1 MAWPSGFRSANRCNS
16 AHAGPIP
23 GASVPDQSQTTGPS
37 KTAGRFFSSSSTA
50 AIAASD
56 QLPRSCRRQ
65 LEPCRSSA
73 SRVMGR
79 WLSDSSAICYQEEMH
94 NDPLLQI
101 LILLAASICVVAGVR
116 KLKLPAILGYLVVGM
131 LLGPHAL
138 SLAVDNETTQLLAD
152 FGVVFLV
159 FTLGLEFSL
168 PRLVAM
174 RWEVLGVGGAQVLIT
189 TGVVAAIVLAV
200 FHTAPAIAVVIGGAV
215 AMSSTAIIISQLT
228 EQSENNRTHGRVS
241 VAICLFQ
248 DLSFPLFLALIS
260 ALAGGGAGAD
270 LQQIAAAVGS
280 GVLALL
286 LVLAAGRWLLRPLFL
301 LIASVRSA
309 ELFSL
314 AVLLAVLASAWAT
327 HKVGLSL
334 ALGAFLAGMMLAE
347 TEFRHQVEA
356 TIRSYKEV
364 LLGLF
369 FITVGML
376 LDVRLLF
383 RDLALVTAL
392 LIGMLV
398 LKAAVVTLV
407 AEPATKSWFKS
418 LRTGVVVAQ
427 GGEFGFALLTLS
439 LRHELLDPAIVQ
451 PLLAATVL
459 SMVLSPLLIR
469 QNRRITRTLLRES
482 GRPTTAALRETQ
494 ATLAVAERE
503 HVVICGFG
511 RVGQNIAR
519 GLEQTGFE
527 YLALDVDP
535 YRIRVGRQAGDPV
548 IYGDAGQ
555 VKVLENVGLN
565 RANCIVITF
574 ADPEVALRILRSVR
588 ELRIDVPVLVRTQDD
603 SKLEELQKA
612 GATEV
617 VPETFEAALMLLS
630 HLLLLLKLP
639 VPRVIRT
646 VNDIRSDRY
655 GMLRQYFPA
664 AGAEPLDDSHAFR
677 EELHSV
683 ILPPHAWAVGR
694 SIAELAARGAR
705 ASVSAVRRDGIVGR
719 EPSADPLLK
728 EGDVVVVCG
737 TPEDVEHAET
747 LLLMG

>member
-1 MAWPSGFRSANRCNS
+1 
-16 AHAGPIP
+16 
-23 GASVPDQSQTTGPS
+23 
-37 KTAGRFFSSSSTA
+37 
-50 AIAASD
+50 
-56 QLPRSCRRQ
+56 
-65 LEPCRSSA
+65 
-73 SRVMGR
+73 
-79 WLSDSSAICYQEEMH
+79 MH
-94 NDPLLQI
+94 SDPLLQI
-101 LILLAASICVVAGVR
+101 IILLAASVLVVAGVR
-116 KLKLPAILGYLVVGM
+116 KLALPAILGYLAVGM

-138 SLAVDNETTQLLAD
+138 ALAVDNDTTRLLAE

-174 RWEVLGVGGAQVLIT
+174 RWDVLGVGGAQVLVT
-189 TGVVAAIVLAV
+189 TAVVAGG
-200 FHTAPAIAVVIGGAV
+200 AIAVFDIAPAVAVVVGGAV

-228 EQSENNRTHGRVS
+228 EQSENNRTHGRLA

-248 DLSFPLFLALIS
+248 DLSFPLFLALLAAI
-260 ALAGGGAGAD
+260 AGGGVAVDAKHIAGTVGT
-270 LQQIAAAVGS
+270 AVF
-280 GVLALL
+280 ALL

-327 HKVGLSL
+327 HAAGLSL

-356 TIRSYKEV
+356 TIRSYREV

-392 LIGMLV
+392 LIGMLI

-407 AEPATKSWFKS
+407 AQPATRNWFKS
-418 LRTGVVVAQ
+418 LRTGVVVSQ
-427 GGEFGFALLTLS
+427 GGEFGFALLTLL
-439 LRHELLDPAIVQ
+439 LRRELLDPAIVQ

-469 QNRRITRTLLRES
+469 HNRRITRAILGES
-482 GRPTTAALRETQ
+482 GSPTTAALRETQ
-494 ATLAVAERE
+494 ATLAVAERD

-519 GLEQTGFE
+519 VLEQTGFE
-527 YLALDVDP
+527 YIALDVDP

-555 VKVLENVGLN
+555 VRVLENVGLA
-565 RANCIVITF
+565 RANCLVITF
-574 ADPEVALRILRSVR
+574 ANPDVALRILRAVR
-588 ELRIDVPVLVRTQDD
+588 ELRPDVPILVRTQDD
-603 SKLEELQKA
+603 TKLEELQAA

-617 VPETFEAALMLLS
+617 VPETFEASLMLLS

-646 VNDIRSDRY
+646 INDIRSHRY

-664 AGAEPLDDSHAFR
+664 AGAEVLDDSHAFR

-694 SIAELAARGAR
+694 SIAELTARGSTA
-705 ASVSAVRRDGIVGR
+705 AVSAVRRDGIVGR
-719 EPSADPLLK
+719 DPGEDTMFK

-737 TPEDVEHAET
+737 TPEAVEHAET

>member
-1 MAWPSGFRSANRCNS
+1 M
-16 AHAGPIP
+16 H
-23 GASVPDQSQTTGPS
+23 
-37 KTAGRFFSSSSTA
+37 
-50 AIAASD
+50 
-56 QLPRSCRRQ
+56 
-65 LEPCRSSA
+65 
-73 SRVMGR
+73 
-79 WLSDSSAICYQEEMH
+79 H

-101 LILLAASICVVAGVR
+101 LILLTASVCVVAGVR
-116 KLKLPAILGYLVVGM
+116 KLKLPAILGYLAVGM

-138 SLAVDNETTQLLAD
+138 ALAADNETTRLLAD

-174 RWEVLGVGGAQVLIT
+174 RWEVLGVGGAQVLAT
-189 TGVVAAIVLAV
+189 TGIVAAGAILAFDV
-200 FHTAPAIAVVIGGAV
+200 APAVAVVIGGAT
-215 AMSSTAIIISQLT
+215 AMSSTAIIIAQLT
-228 EQSENNRTHGRVS
+228 EQSENNRTHGRLA

-248 DLSFPLFLALIS
+248 DLSFPLFLALLS
-260 ALAGGGAGAD
+260 SLSGGGQSAGAVNV
-270 LQQIAAAVGS
+270 ASAVGIA
-280 GVLALL
+280 VLALL

-301 LIASVRSA
+301 VIASVRSA

-327 HKVGLSL
+327 HAVGLSL

-356 TIRSYKEV
+356 TIRSYRDV

-376 LDVRLLF
+376 LDVGLLLRHF
-383 RDLALVTAL
+383 PLVAAL
-392 LIGMLV
+392 LAGMLL
-398 LKAAVVTLV
+398 LKAAVVTF
-407 AEPATKSWFKS
+407 AAKPATRSWFKA
-418 LRTGVVVAQ
+418 LRAGVVVSQ
-427 GGEFGFALLTLS
+427 GGEFGFALLTLL
-439 LRHELLDPAIVQ
+439 LRRELLDPAVVQ
-451 PLLAATVL
+451 PLLAAIVL
-459 SMVLSPLLIR
+459 SMVLSPILIR
-469 QNRRITRTLLRES
+469 HNRRITRAVLSEFGPPGS
-482 GRPTTAALRETQ
+482 AAMRDTQ

-519 GLEQTGFE
+519 VLEQTGFE
-527 YLALDVDP
+527 YIALDLDAH
-535 YRIRVGRQAGDPV
+535 RIRAGRQAGDPV
-548 IYGDAGQ
+548 IYGDAGEA
-555 VKVLENVGLN
+555 KVLENVGVA
-565 RANCIVITF
+565 RASCVVITF
-574 ADPEVALRILRSVR
+574 ANPEVALRILRAVR
-588 ELRIDVPVLVRTQDD
+588 DLRGDVPILVRTQDD
-603 SKLEELQKA
+603 TKLEQLQSA

-617 VPETFEAALMLLS
+617 VPETFEASLMLLS

-646 VNDIRSDRY
+646 VNDIRSHRY
-655 GMLRQYFPA
+655 RMLRQYFPDA
-664 AGAEPLDDSHAFR
+664 DAEHLDDTHAFR

-694 SIAELAARGAR
+694 SIAELTAQGSRAA
-705 ASVSAVRRDGIVGR
+705 VSAVRRDGIVGR
-719 EPSADPLLK
+719 DPGEDTRFK

-737 TPEDVEHAET
+737 TPEAVEHAET

>member
-1 MAWPSGFRSANRCNS
+1 M
-16 AHAGPIP
+16 H
-23 GASVPDQSQTTGPS
+23 
-37 KTAGRFFSSSSTA
+37 
-50 AIAASD
+50 
-56 QLPRSCRRQ
+56 L
-65 LEPCRSSA
+65 
-73 SRVMGR
+73 
-79 WLSDSSAICYQEEMH
+79 H

-101 LILLAASICVVAGVR
+101 LILLTASVCVVAGVR
-116 KLKLPAILGYLVVGM
+116 KLALPAILGYLAVGM

-138 SLAVDNETTQLLAD
+138 ALVMDNSTTQLLAD

-174 RWEVLGVGGAQVLIT
+174 RWEVLGVGGAQTLLT
-189 TGVVAAIVLAV
+189 TGIVAVGAHLLFHVGPAV
-200 FHTAPAIAVVIGGAV
+200 AVVIGGAV

-228 EQSENNRTHGRVS
+228 EQSENNRTHGRLA

-248 DLSFPLFLALIS
+248 DLSFPLLLALLS
-260 ALAGGGAGAD
+260 VLSGGGTARAD
-270 LQQIAAAVGS
+270 PAHIVNAIGIAA
-280 GVLALL
+280 LALL

-301 LIASVRSA
+301 AIASVRSA

-327 HKVGLSL
+327 HAAGLSL

-356 TIRSYKEV
+356 TIRSYREV

-376 LDVRLLF
+376 LDMRLLL
-383 RDLALVTAL
+383 RHWLLVTAIL
-392 LIGMLV
+392 VGVLV
-398 LKAAVVTLV
+398 LKAAVVAVV
-407 AEPATKSWFKS
+407 AKPATQSWFKS

-427 GGEFGFALLTLS
+427 GGEFGFALLILL
-439 LRHELLDPAIVQ
+439 LRRDLLDPDIVQ
-451 PLLAATVL
+451 PLLTATVL
-459 SMVLSPLLIR
+459 SMVLSPILIR
-469 QNRRITRTLLRES
+469 HNRRITRALLSES
-482 GRPTTAALRETQ
+482 GPPHSEAMRETE

-519 GLEQTGFE
+519 VLETTGFE
-527 YLALDVDP
+527 YIALDLDP
-535 YRIRVGRQAGDPV
+535 HRIRAGRQAGDPV

-555 VKVLENVGLN
+555 AKMLENVGLKH
-565 RANCIVITF
+565 ASVVVITF
-574 ADPEVALRILRSVR
+574 ASPEVALRILRAIR
-588 ELRIDVPVLVRTQDD
+588 ELRSDVPVLVRTQDD
-603 SKLEELQKA
+603 ARLEELQSA

-617 VPETFEAALMLLS
+617 VPETFEASLMLLS

-646 VNDIRSDRY
+646 VNDIRSHRY
-655 GMLRQYFPA
+655 GMLRQYFRA
-664 AGAEPLDDSHAFR
+664 ADALHLDRSHAFR

-683 ILPPHAWAVGR
+683 ILPPNAWAVGR
-694 SIAELAARGAR
+694 SIAELSGRGSQAA
-705 ASVSAVRRDGIVGR
+705 VSAVRRDGIVGR
-719 EPSADPLLK
+719 EPDPDTLFK
-728 EGDVVVVCG
+728 VGDVVVVCG
-737 TPEDVEHAET
+737 TPEAVEHAET

>member
-1 MAWPSGFRSANRCNS
+1 MR
-16 AHAGPIP
+16 
-23 GASVPDQSQTTGPS
+23 
-37 KTAGRFFSSSSTA
+37 
-50 AIAASD
+50 
-56 QLPRSCRRQ
+56 
-65 LEPCRSSA
+65 
-73 SRVMGR
+73 
-79 WLSDSSAICYQEEMH
+79 

-101 LILLAASICVVAGVR
+101 LILLAASIFVVAGVR
-116 KLKLPAILGYLVVGM
+116 KLALPAILGYLMVGM

-138 SLAVDNETTQLLAD
+138 ALAVDNETTQLLAD

-174 RWEVLGVGGAQVLIT
+174 RGEVLGVGGAQVLVST
-189 TGVVAAIVLAV
+189 AVVAAVCVMFFKIA
-200 FHTAPAIAVVIGGAV
+200 APVAVVIGGAV
-215 AMSSTAIIISQLT
+215 AMSSTAIIIAQLT
-228 EQSENNRTHGRVS
+228 EQSENNRTHGRLA

-260 ALAGGGAGAD
+260 ALAVDGPPAPAQ
-270 LQQIAAAVGS
+270 LAAAVGS
-280 GVLALL
+280 AVLALL
-286 LVLAAGRWLLRPLFL
+286 LVLAAGRWLLRPLFM
-301 LIASVRSA
+301 LIAAVRSP

-327 HKVGLSL
+327 HQAGLSL

-356 TIRSYKEV
+356 TIRSYREI

-376 LDVRLLF
+376 LDVRLLLA
-383 RDLALVTAL
+383 DLGLVTAIL
-392 LIGMLV
+392 AGMLV
-398 LKAAVVTLV
+398 LKASIVTLV

-418 LRTGVVVAQ
+418 LRTGVVIAQ
-427 GGEFGFALLTLS
+427 GGEFGFALLTLL
-439 LRHELLDPAIVQ
+439 LRRELAHPDIVQ

-469 QNRRITRTLLRES
+469 HNRRIARAILGGSEAPLTE
-482 GRPTTAALRETQ
+482 AMRETR

-519 GLEQTGFE
+519 VLEQTGFE
-527 YLALDVDP
+527 YIALDIDP

-548 IYGDAGQ
+548 MYGDAGQ
-555 VKVLENVGLN
+555 AKVLENVGL
-565 RANCIVITF
+565 AHASCIVISF
-574 ADPEVALRILRSVR
+574 ANPEVALRILRSVR
-588 ELRIDVPVLVRTQDD
+588 ELRPDVPVLVRTQDD
-603 SKLEELQKA
+603 SKLDELQRA

-617 VPETFEAALMLLS
+617 VPETFEASLMLLS
-630 HLLLLLKLP
+630 HLLLVLKLP
-639 VPRVIRT
+639 VLRVVRT
-646 VNDIRSDRY
+646 VNDIRSNRY

-694 SIAELAARGAR
+694 SIADLSDRGSRAA
-705 ASVSAVRRDGIVGR
+705 VSAVRRDGIVGR
-719 EPSADPLLK
+719 EPDPDTVFK

-737 TPEDVEHAET
+737 TPEAVERAET

>member
-1 MAWPSGFRSANRCNS
+1 M
-16 AHAGPIP
+16 H
-23 GASVPDQSQTTGPS
+23 
-37 KTAGRFFSSSSTA
+37 
-50 AIAASD
+50 
-56 QLPRSCRRQ
+56 
-65 LEPCRSSA
+65 
-73 SRVMGR
+73 
-79 WLSDSSAICYQEEMH
+79 H

-101 LILLAASICVVAGVR
+101 LILLTASVCVVAGVR
-116 KLKLPAILGYLVVGM
+116 KLKLPAILGYLAVGM
-131 LLGPHAL
+131 LLGPHAFA
-138 SLAVDNETTQLLAD
+138 LAADNETTRLLAD

-174 RWEVLGVGGAQVLIT
+174 RWEVLGVGGTQVFLT
-189 TGVVAAIVLAV
+189 TTIVAAGAGMAFDVVPAV
-200 FHTAPAIAVVIGGAV
+200 AVVIGGAI

-228 EQSENNRTHGRVS
+228 EQSENNRTHGRLA

-248 DLSFPLFLALIS
+248 DLSFPLFLALVSI
-260 ALAGGGAGAD
+260 LRGGGQPAD
-270 LQQIAAAVGS
+270 AVNIVSAIGIA
-280 GVLALL
+280 VLALL

-301 LIASVRSA
+301 VIASVRSA

-314 AVLLAVLASAWAT
+314 AVFLAVLAWAWAT
-327 HKVGLSL
+327 HKAGLSL

-439 LRHELLDPAIVQ
+439 LRHELLDPAVVQ

-469 QNRRITRTLLRES
+469 HNRRITRALLGESGPSKSEAMRES
-482 GRPTTAALRETQ
+482 Q
-494 ATLAVAERE
+494 ATLAVAERD

-519 GLEQTGFE
+519 VLEQTGFE
-527 YLALDVDP
+527 YIALDLDA
-535 YRIRVGRQAGDPV
+535 YRIRAGRQAGDPV
-548 IYGDAGQ
+548 IYGDAGEA
-555 VKVLENVGLN
+555 KVLENVGVA
-565 RANCIVITF
+565 RASCVVITF
-574 ADPEVALRILRSVR
+574 ANPEVALRILRAVR
-588 ELRIDVPVLVRTQDD
+588 ELRGDVPILVRTQDD
-603 SKLEELQKA
+603 TKLEQLQSA

-617 VPETFEAALMLLS
+617 VPETFEASLMLLS

-639 VPRVIRT
+639 VARVIRT
-646 VNDIRSDRY
+646 VNDIRSHRY
-655 GMLRQYFPA
+655 SMLRQYFRA
-664 AGAEPLDDSHAFR
+664 ADAPHLDDNHAFR

-694 SIAELAARGAR
+694 SIAELTARGSR
-705 ASVSAVRRDGIVGR
+705 AAVSAVRRDGIVGR
-719 EPSADPLLK
+719 DPGEDTMFK
-728 EGDVVVVCG
+728 EGDVVVV
-737 TPEDVEHAET
+737 
-747 LLLMG
+747 

>member
-1 MAWPSGFRSANRCNS
+1 
-16 AHAGPIP
+16 
-23 GASVPDQSQTTGPS
+23 
-37 KTAGRFFSSSSTA
+37 
-50 AIAASD
+50 
-56 QLPRSCRRQ
+56 
-65 LEPCRSSA
+65 
-73 SRVMGR
+73 
-79 WLSDSSAICYQEEMH
+79 MH
-94 NDPLLQI
+94 NHDPLLQI
-101 LILLAASICVVAGVR
+101 LILLAASVCVVAAVR
-116 KLKLPAILGYLVVGM
+116 KLALPAILGYLAVGM

-138 SLAVDNETTQLLAD
+138 ALAVDNETTQLLAD

-174 RWEVLGVGGAQVLIT
+174 RWEVLGVGGAQVFVT
-189 TGVVAAIVLAV
+189 TGIIAMIAV
-200 FHTAPAIAVVIGGAV
+200 MLFRIAPAVAIVIGGAM
-215 AMSSTAIIISQLT
+215 AMSSTAIIIAQLT
-228 EQSENNRTHGRVS
+228 EQSENNRSHGRLA

-248 DLSFPLFLALIS
+248 DLSFPLFLALVS
-260 ALAGGGAGAD
+260 ALAGGAESADARHIAGAVG
-270 LQQIAAAVGS
+270 IA
-280 GVLALL
+280 VLALL

-301 LIASVRSA
+301 LIAGVRSA

-327 HKVGLSL
+327 HAVGLSL

-347 TEFRHQVEA
+347 TEFRHQIEA
-356 TIRSYKEV
+356 SIRSYREV

-376 LDVRLLF
+376 LDVRLLL
-383 RDLALVTAL
+383 RDLPLVLAI
-392 LIGMLV
+392 LIGMLA
-398 LKAAVVTLV
+398 LKSAVVAAV
-407 AEPATKSWFKS
+407 AKPATKSWFKS

-427 GGEFGFALLTLS
+427 GGEFGFALLTLL
-439 LRHELLDPAIVQ
+439 LRRELTEPAVVQ

-459 SMVLSPLLIR
+459 SMVISPILIR
-469 QNRRITRTLLRES
+469 HNRRITRTLLREA
-482 GRPTTAALRETQ
+482 GPRPTEAMREAQ
-494 ATLAVAERE
+494 ATLAVAERD

-519 GLEQTGFE
+519 VLEQTGFE
-527 YLALDVDP
+527 YIALDLDP

-548 IYGDAGQ
+548 MYGDAGQ
-555 VKVLENVGLN
+555 VKVLENVGV
-565 RANCIVITF
+565 AHASCVVITF
-574 ADPEVALRILRSVR
+574 ANPEVALRILQSVR
-588 ELRIDVPVLVRTQDD
+588 ELRSDVPILVRTQDD
-603 SKLEELQKA
+603 SRLEELQQA

-617 VPETFEAALMLLS
+617 VPETFEASLMLLS

-639 VPRVIRT
+639 VARVIRT
-646 VNDIRSDRY
+646 VNDIRSHRY
-655 GMLRQYFPA
+655 GMLRQYFRA
-664 AGAEPLDDSHAFR
+664 AGAEVLDDSHAFR

-694 SIAELAARGAR
+694 SIAELSGRGSQ

-719 EPSADPLLK
+719 EPSPDTIFK

-737 TPEDVEHAET
+737 TPEAVEHAET

>member
-1 MAWPSGFRSANRCNS
+1 
-16 AHAGPIP
+16 
-23 GASVPDQSQTTGPS
+23 V
-37 KTAGRFFSSSSTA
+37 
-50 AIAASD
+50 
-56 QLPRSCRRQ
+56 
-65 LEPCRSSA
+65 
-73 SRVMGR
+73 V
-79 WLSDSSAICYQEEMH
+79 H

-101 LILLAASICVVAGVR
+101 LILLTASVCVVAGVR
-116 KLKLPAILGYLVVGM
+116 KLKLPAIIGYLAVGM

-138 SLAVDNETTQLLAD
+138 ALAVDNETTQLLAD
-152 FGVVFLV
+152 IGVVFLV

-174 RWEVLGVGGAQVLIT
+174 RWEVLGVGGAQVLVT
-189 TGVVAAIVLAV
+189 TAIVALVAV
-200 FHTAPAIAVVIGGAV
+200 VLFGIAPAVAVVIGGAV

-228 EQSENNRTHGRVS
+228 EQSENNRTHGRVA

-248 DLSFPLFLALIS
+248 DLSFPLFLALVS
-260 ALAGGGAGAD
+260 VLVGGAGAD
-270 LQQIAAAVGS
+270 AVHIAGAIGIAV
-280 GVLALL
+280 VALA

-301 LIASVRSA
+301 MIAGVRSA

-327 HKVGLSL
+327 HAVGLSL
-334 ALGAFLAGMMLAE
+334 ALGAFLAGMALAE

-356 TIRSYKEV
+356 TIRSYREV

-376 LDVRLLF
+376 LDVGLLL
-383 RDLALVTAL
+383 RHLALVTAIVIGVL
-392 LIGMLV
+392 L
-398 LKAAVVTLV
+398 LKAAVVTVV

-418 LRTGVVVAQ
+418 LRTGVVVSQ
-427 GGEFGFALLTLS
+427 SGEFGFALLTLL
-439 LRHELLDPAIVQ
+439 LRRELLDPAIVQ

-459 SMVLSPLLIR
+459 SMVLSPIIIR
-469 QNRRITRTLLRES
+469 HNRRITRVVLDES
-482 GRPTTAALRETQ
+482 GPKHTEAMRDVQAA
-494 ATLAVAERE
+494 LAVAERD
-503 HVVICGFG
+503 HIVICGFG

-519 GLEQTGFE
+519 VLEQTGFE
-527 YLALDVDP
+527 YIALEVDP
-535 YRIRVGRQAGDPV
+535 YRIRAGRQAGDPV

-555 VKVLENVGLN
+555 MEVLENVGVA
-565 RANCIVITF
+565 RASCVVVTF
-574 ADPEVALRILRSVR
+574 ASPEVALRILRAVR
-588 ELRIDVPVLVRTQDD
+588 ELSADVPILVRTQDD
-603 SKLEELQKA
+603 TKLEELQAA

-617 VPETFEAALMLLS
+617 VPETFEASLMLLS

-639 VPRVIRT
+639 VARVIRM
-646 VNDIRSDRY
+646 VNDIRSHRY
-655 GMLRQYFPA
+655 SMLRQYFRD

-694 SIAELAARGAR
+694 SIAEVADRGSRAA
-705 ASVSAVRRDGIVGR
+705 VSAVRRDGIVGR
-719 EPSADPLLK
+719 EPSPDTVFK

-737 TPEDVEHAET
+737 TPEAVEHAET